1 MANRLKKKTVKPP
14 SAEKLNPDKEAE
26 VSVQEVIK
34 DERTAK
40 ITGAVSLLF
49 AAFLFIAFVSYFFTW
64 REDQDEVLGSGIKIF
79 FNSSVHVENLLGVLG
94 AYFSYIFITDGF
106 GIASLLF
113 CTFFLVIGVK

>member
-1 MANRLKKKTVKPP
+1 MANRLKKKTTKPP

-49 AAFLFIAFVSYFFTW
+49 AAFLFIAFVSYFFTYSCM
-64 REDQDEVLGSGIKIF
+64 RNVSYYLCGNSVIF
-79 FNSSVHVENLLGVLG
+79 VAERMLWQIV
-94 AYFSYIFITDGF
+94 
-106 GIASLLF
+106 
-113 CTFFLVIGVK
+113 